1 VTAPSGANAGFDPG
15 NRLIVALDVP
25 GRREADDLVQRLG
38 GASSWVKV
46 GLELFA
52 AAGPDIVRDYV
63 ASRLRVMLDLKLH
76 DIPETVG
83 RATAQL
89 SRLGA
94 ELLTVHAAGGKAM
107 LEAAVAA
114 ARGAADGERR
124 TRVLAVTVLTS
135 MDQADLAATGH
146 AGSTLDL
153 VLGRAR
159 LAAAAGC
166 DGVVAS
172 PLEAALVRAILPP
185 PFLIVTPGI
194 RTIGG
199 DNLSATLAGDQK
211 RIASPV
217 QAVKMGADLI
227 VVGRPVRDA
236 DDPAAAARAIVR
248 NLQIAGNDM
257 RFEPPD

>member
-1 VTAPSGANAGFDPG
+1 MTAVGDASFDPG

-25 GRREADDLVQRLG
+25 GRREADALVQRLG
-38 GASSWVKV
+38 GAASWAKI

-52 AAGPDIVRDYV
+52 AAGPDLVRDYV
-63 ASRLRVMLDLKLH
+63 AGRMRVMLDLKLH
-76 DIPETVG
+76 DIPQTVG

-89 SRLGA
+89 CKLGVD
-94 ELLTVHAAGGKAM
+94 LLTVHASGGKEM
-107 LEAAVAA
+107 LVAAVAA
-114 ARGAADGERR
+114 ARAAATDGKR
-124 TRVLAVTVLTS
+124 TRILAVTVLTS
-135 MDQADLAATGH
+135 MDQTDLIATGQS
-146 AGSTLDL
+146 GSTIDL

-194 RTIGG
+194 RTLG
-199 DNLSATLAGDQK
+199 DENLSATLAGDQK

-217 QAVKMGADLI
+217 QAIRMGADLI

-248 NLQIAGNDM
+248 SIQMAGGEQ
-257 RFEPPD
+257 RLEPPD